1 MTRYLAGH
9 IFQLAATTSIA
20 GSVAAQVFVSLS
32 LIKEVCLVAGERFL
46 GQQHQELLPS
56 QSWKL
61 SDFLRENNL
70 EEGMRDERRQVV
82 EDNLIS
88 GRQYIVF
95 SSYGDYFL
103 SVLREVCKSLAT

>member
-1 MTRYLAGH
+1 MTRYLARH
-9 IFQLAATTSIA
+9 ISQLAA

-70 EEGMRDERRQVV
+70 EEGMRDERQVV

-103 SVLREVCKSLAT
+103 SELREVCKSLAT

>member
-9 IFQLAATTSIA
+9 ISQLAATTSLA
-20 GSVAAQVFVSLS
+20 GSVAPQVFVSLS

-61 SDFLRENNL
+61 SGFLRENNL
-70 EEGMRDERRQVV
+70 EEGMRDERQVV

-103 SVLREVCKSLAT
+103 SVPREVCKSLAT